1 MPLLRIKFRDAG
13 RNALTDLQ
21 ETVSME
27 PLMELAPEIKGVVNY
42 LRPLEC
48 RLFRDIKERIF

>member
-13 RNALTDLQ
+13 RNVLTDLQ

-42 LRPLEC
+42 LGPMER
-48 RLFRDIKERIF
+48 RLF